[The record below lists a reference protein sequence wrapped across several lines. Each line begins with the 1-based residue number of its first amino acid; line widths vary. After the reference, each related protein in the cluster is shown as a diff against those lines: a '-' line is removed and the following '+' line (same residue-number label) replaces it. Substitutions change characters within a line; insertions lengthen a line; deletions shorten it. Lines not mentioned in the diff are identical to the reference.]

1 MSKKTHLAATLVA
14 VLAAPS
20 FALAQDVPWRV
31 VIGSSSAITS
41 PGLPSSSRSFTDF
54 AMGDVG
60 NGYVGVRMTGPDTVL
75 GYWALRQGTWTQY
88 LKTGVIGSSMGPGRT
103 GAEAGH
109 VFQDYAGNQG
119 YAGVDGQRAVL
130 ALAGAPGDT
139 TNATWGVWRW
149 DTTKNIEIA
158 RALTDGPLGPNLG
171 IGWVFQNSSGFVTP
185 RAMNGGQVLLNTDVT
200 SPTGL
205 SRRYLAKSVPGQG
218 IVPCALRYST
228 DPNLAPGIVAG
239 DSFDTGWGVEGNLS
253 VTPDNRVYL
262 MATTNQGRDGIWE
275 VCDGAPRALVV
286 DDETGARGPDIGIAT
301 ATFVGFDPVYPA
313 DDGQFYFFA
322 SYRPSPSDTSRTGLF
337 WNDGASNRPLAMN
350 DAANVYGPGWQDATW
365 SSFSTDSLTSAGQ
378 WTAFQ
383 ATIRVPAD
391 GATPSG
397 LWRVQAGGT
406 PELVALLD
414 IAGAY
419 GPEANRTW
427 DAFYGNAVL
436 ANGDIVVDA
445 RTQPGSE
452 YALWLLK
459 RGAPPRRI
467 LKDGQN
473 VQVPTSTGTQQ
484 AAVTSYTIASGA
496 ARYSRGNDVWISADS
511 SMLVEVNLNGYSGR
525 VLITS
530 TPDNPIDKIFA
541 DGFQR

>member
-1 MSKKTHLAATLVA
+1 MSKKTHLAAALVA

-31 VIGSSSAITS
+31 VIGSSSAITN
-41 PGLPSSSRSFTDF
+41 PGLPSGSRSFTDF

-60 NGYVGVRMTGPDTVL
+60 NGYVGARMTGPDTAL

-103 GAEAGH
+103 GAEVGH
-109 VFQDYAGNQG
+109 VFQDYATDQG
-119 YAGVDGQRAVL
+119 YSGVDGQRAFL
-130 ALAGAPGDT
+130 ARAGAPGDT

-149 DTTKNIEIA
+149 DTTRNIEIA

-171 IGWVFQNSSGFVTP
+171 AGWVFQNSSGFVTP

-239 DSFDTGWGVEGNLS
+239 DSFDTAWGVNGNLS

-322 SYRPSPSDTSRTGLF
+322 SYRPSPSDGSRTGLF

-350 DAANVYGPGWQDATW
+350 DAANVYGPGWQNATW

-427 DAFYGNAVL
+427 DSFYGNAVL

-459 RGAPPRRI
+459 RGAAPRRI

-496 ARYSRGNDVWISADS
+496 APYSRGNDVWISADS

-541 DGFQR
+541 DGFQH

>member
-1 MSKKTHLAATLVA
+1 MSKKTHLAAALVA

-31 VIGSSSAITS
+31 VIGSSSAITN
-41 PGLPSSSRSFTDF
+41 PGLPSGSRTFTDF

-60 NGYVGVRMTGPDTVL
+60 NGYVGARMTGPDTAL

-88 LKTGVIGSSMGPGRT
+88 LKTGVTGSSMGPGRT

-119 YAGVDGQRAVL
+119 YAGVDGQRALL

-149 DTTKNIEIA
+149 DTTRNIEIA

-171 IGWVFQNSSGFVTP
+171 AGWVFQNSSGFVTP

-322 SYRPSPSDTSRTGLF
+322 SYRPSPSDGSRTGLF

-350 DAANVYGPGWQDATW
+350 DAANVYGPGWQNATW

-427 DAFYGNAVL
+427 DSFYGNAVL

-459 RGAPPRRI
+459 KGAAPRRI
-467 LKDGQN
+467 LEDGQN

-496 ARYSRGNDVWISADS
+496 APYSRGNDVWISADS